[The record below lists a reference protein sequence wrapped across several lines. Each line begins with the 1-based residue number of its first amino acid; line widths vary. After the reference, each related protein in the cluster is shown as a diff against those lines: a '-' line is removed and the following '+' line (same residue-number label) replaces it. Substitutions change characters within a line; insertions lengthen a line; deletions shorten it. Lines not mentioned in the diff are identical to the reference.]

1 MVKEELEFDVLVP
14 FLSERQG
21 CHLKMLTPLLLLLG
35 LGMALSRGKF
45 GVNMHAESRGSED
58 DMTLS

>member
-14 FLSERQG
+14 FLSEMQG

-35 LGMALSRGKF
+35 LGTALSRGKV
-45 GVNMHAESRGSED
+45 GVNMHAEE
-58 DMTLS
+58 